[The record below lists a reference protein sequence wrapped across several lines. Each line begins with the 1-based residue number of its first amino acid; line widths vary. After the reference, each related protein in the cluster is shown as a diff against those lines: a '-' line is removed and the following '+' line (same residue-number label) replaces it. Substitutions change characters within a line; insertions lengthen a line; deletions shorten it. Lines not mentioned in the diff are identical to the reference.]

1 MAESVFTLF
10 RYKNVWNFSVFLFY
24 CRKRLSKSMFNKSLL
39 HIRSESRIPVKIKR
53 PDFRPAG
60 YPVQPQFY
68 GHFLIRNYFG
78 RGRSRTFR
86 SAQDPTFRRKTV
98 ALKTTFTKIV
108 DNTVWVLSSEHIW
121 ILNFQLFA
129 TRDEVVEINYTIF
142 INVVPLQLKTEPN
155 FAPGNQKLGADQLH
169 YHLF

>member
-1 MAESVFTLF
+1 
-10 RYKNVWNFSVFLFY
+10 
-24 CRKRLSKSMFNKSLL
+24 MFNKSLL

-108 DNTVWVLSSEHIW
+108 DNTVCGT
-121 ILNFQLFA
+121 A
-129 TRDEVVEINYTIF
+129 TAEDVAEFRSGKSKARSRPIT
-142 INVVPLQLKTEPN
+142 
-155 FAPGNQKLGADQLH
+155 
-169 YHLF
+169 